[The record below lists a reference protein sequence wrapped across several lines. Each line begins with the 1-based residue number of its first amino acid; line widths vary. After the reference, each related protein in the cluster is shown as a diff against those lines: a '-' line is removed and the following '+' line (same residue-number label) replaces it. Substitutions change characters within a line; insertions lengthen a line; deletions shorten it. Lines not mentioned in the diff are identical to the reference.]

1 MLALAPAGRA
11 PDSPGWRVRVVPNL
25 YPALT
30 GSSGRNEVVVHSPRH
45 VTSLADLAETEI
57 GDVADAWRERA
68 TSARAAG
75 FGYVHALLN
84 EGRPA
89 GGSLAHSHSQLV
101 WLTDIPPAVAGED
114 AGALAALLAS
124 EHAGGERIVAT
135 ADGLLSL
142 CPRASRSPYEVLVAP
157 LRPEADAFTSPL
169 LAPALALL
177 ADAARR
183 LHAVEGRVPLNAW
196 LHTGR
201 HWHLELV
208 PRLTV
213 AAGLELGAGIYV
225 NPLPPEEAALRLR
238 AV

>member
-1 MLALAPAGRA
+1 MGPDADSTVDSGGDSGGDSREDPDADPHGPA
-11 PDSPGWRVRVVPNL
+11 D
-25 YPALT
+25 
-30 GSSGRNEVVVHSPRH
+30 
-45 VTSLADLAETEI
+45 
-57 GDVADAWRERA
+57 
-68 TSARAAG
+68 
-75 FGYVHALLN
+75 
-84 EGRPA
+84 RPPL
-89 GGSLAHSHSQLV
+89 SR
-101 WLTDIPPAVAGED
+101 
-114 AGALAALLAS
+114 
-124 EHAGGERIVAT
+124 ERIVAA

-177 ADAARR
+177 ADAVRR

-225 NPLPPEEAALRLR
+225 NPLPPEEAEAAGQALIGYLDRLLR
-238 AV
+238 EKLADPADDTLSDLGARVTAGVPSRR